1 MLTLAKVSPLLLP
14 LLLAPHIAAENS
26 TEGECSTV
34 QYSTGQYRTE
44 GDLHWC
50 LGAVVINLLMQ
61 SGVKRLKGK
70 NLEENSKMANS
81 KIAKMGKNGK
91 TRVSPPH
98 F

>member
-26 TEGECSTV
+26 TEGEYSTV

-50 LGAVVINLLMQ
+50 LGAVVANLLMK
-61 SGVKRLKGK
+61 SGVQRLKGK
-70 NLEENSKMANS
+70 KPR
-81 KIAKMGKNGK
+81 GK
-91 TRVSPPH
+91 
-98 F
+98 